1 MSSSACTT
9 ASSVRFAFL
18 VRSALAATA
27 LLLGA
32 AGSLRAQRR
41 LTLDVLPP
49 AGPSGAGAPI
59 VTTTNLF
66 GDAEMRDLVRSG
78 FPASLRF
85 RLELWRVGGLFNDL
99 ESQQEWEL
107 IVQYD
112 PSAQRYRVVRRQ
124 RGRVEDLGSFAT
136 LATAQAML
144 ERPLRAGLLP
154 ERDGVRYYYT
164 LTLDI
169 VALSVSDMD
178 ELERWL
184 RGTRGGTAVS
194 ALGSGVRTLMLRMLG
209 GEKRHYDGRSP
220 TFVAEK

>member
-1 MSSSACTT
+1 MSSSGCTI
-9 ASSVRFAFL
+9 ASSVPFAPL
-18 VRSALAATA
+18 LRSALTATA

-32 AGSLRAQRR
+32 AGSLGAQRR

-49 AGPSGAGAPI
+49 AGPAAAPI

-124 RGRVEDLGSFAT
+124 RGRVEDVGSFAT

-164 LTLDI
+164 LALDI